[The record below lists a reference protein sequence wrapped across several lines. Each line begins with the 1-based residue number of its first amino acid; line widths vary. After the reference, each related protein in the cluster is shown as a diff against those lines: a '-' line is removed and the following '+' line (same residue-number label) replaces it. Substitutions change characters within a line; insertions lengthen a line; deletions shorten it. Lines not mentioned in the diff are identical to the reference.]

1 MASSC
6 LTSISAVFK
15 DLQFLKNSC
24 PKSPEWMVEL
34 FRLTDLEAH
43 LRIFRT
49 FLLCVRKWGD
59 DGDAVLGALVVTMKD
74 AISKQGRL
82 IFNTYNFTVGYTY
95 RIRDLGV
102 VPSGLRSFHPE
113 IKEWYLVSSD
123 WSSRQSSNS
132 QVKKDDLMEI
142 MDSLRE
148 NLNDIVYSM
157 HLYNS
162 FREQAEA
169 LEEMLTFLKNFICF
183 VTLHGVEDMQLGP
196 LLSQVEFV
204 AVNAASLSFAWFCKE
219 SMSIKD
225 DTSDLLQKI
234 IYAEPQVHKTC
245 VQALIASKLSRQ
257 PYAET
262 DEHVLRGFINS
273 LIFYLWEIIKTRACL
288 MISLKDQL
296 RLLFEGLI
304 SFRTILKENPDKF
317 DEKMRYLI
325 RLVLCD
331 AGLVAFSLSLSAEK
345 DGVLK
350 DMDLVSYQDFL
361 ERLKVIK
368 AAVAETCPETSSS
381 NFPRT
386 NELGFIAFLQN
397 YMMEL
402 TSSEAGS
409 VALVNYPIQTI
420 QEELIFL
427 HPFLEK
433 IVELRNEDEELQ
445 AFWDRVVEVAYK
457 AEFLIDS
464 LLVGDVLDSSSISF
478 DSIVEELKIIK
489 AVAMKIF
496 ESNRLDLKVKEVT
509 KSLNHMRPQS
519 SKPIISDVVVGL
531 EDEATLIINR
541 LTRGSSQLQIIPIV
555 GMPGLGKTTLAK
567 KVYNDSSVMS
577 HFYARAWCTVSQTY
591 YKKNLLLQI
600 LTSIHTKLH
609 DKFVEMSEE
618 DLAAEVRRGLLRT
631 KYLIVL
637 DDIWDTEAW
646 NALEASFPDNRNGSR
661 VIMTSRNRDLA
672 APRGELDEGPHF
684 LRPLTP
690 DESWDL
696 LSKRLFPGKDLPPPE
711 LCELRMQIVE
721 MCQGLPLTIVILAG
735 ILANEDQYSWKRVVE
750 GLNSSMLSSTEQCT
764 AALELSYNNLPDYLK
779 PCFLYFGAFPEDHE
793 HTTERLN
800 WLWVAEGFAQK
811 TQFKSA
817 EDVANDHMM
826 ALINRSLV
834 MVSKQRSIG
843 GVKTCR
849 VHDLLYEF
857 CVRKGRQEKF
867 VQLVSGYDELYTIS
881 VPHNL
886 RRLCINS
893 NPGHFCKS
901 RLFAPTIRSLLFFN
915 NHESY
920 QPTVTDIPFLVAIKL
935 VKVLD
940 LSQLN
945 LGSTFPRELELLVHL
960 RYLAVVGDLES
971 IASSMSNL
979 LNLETLILETF
990 DSAVSLPD
998 SIWNLKK
1005 LRHLVLKGDCLD
1017 EYCELQLP
1025 TYNLENAEHL
1035 CDLNTLSRVMLPSWD
1050 TIDKMFRK
1058 FPNIHKLK
1066 CSFYE
1071 ANGSRDSADKVL
1083 ALDFLSGLE
1092 SLTLKFINHT
1102 GVQCQFEFQFPLT
1115 IRKLTLSGFLFPW
1128 SKISEIQ
1135 NLPNL
1140 AVLKLLDGAF
1150 QGKIWNMEEEEEG
1163 FPKVSFLKIASLDIV
1178 NWTASEYMDC
1188 FPSLRKLVLE
1198 DCHFL
1203 EEIPSGLGSSTLETI
1218 EASDCPFSAS
1228 FIQPLQEEQM
1238 DMGNTD
1244 LKIHISSSKMNY

>member
-1 MASSC
+1 
-6 LTSISAVFK
+6 
-15 DLQFLKNSC
+15 
-24 PKSPEWMVEL
+24 
-34 FRLTDLEAH
+34 
-43 LRIFRT
+43 
-49 FLLCVRKWGD
+49 
-59 DGDAVLGALVVTMKD
+59 
-74 AISKQGRL
+74 
-82 IFNTYNFTVGYTY
+82 
-95 RIRDLGV
+95 
-102 VPSGLRSFHPE
+102 
-113 IKEWYLVSSD
+113 
-123 WSSRQSSNS
+123 
-132 QVKKDDLMEI
+132 
-142 MDSLRE
+142 
-148 NLNDIVYSM
+148 
-157 HLYNS
+157 
-162 FREQAEA
+162 
-169 LEEMLTFLKNFICF
+169 
-183 VTLHGVEDMQLGP
+183 
-196 LLSQVEFV
+196 
-204 AVNAASLSFAWFCKE
+204 
-219 SMSIKD
+219 
-225 DTSDLLQKI
+225 
-234 IYAEPQVHKTC
+234 
-245 VQALIASKLSRQ
+245 
-257 PYAET
+257 
-262 DEHVLRGFINS
+262 
-273 LIFYLWEIIKTRACL
+273 
-288 MISLKDQL
+288 
-296 RLLFEGLI
+296 
-304 SFRTILKENPDKF
+304 
-317 DEKMRYLI
+317 
-325 RLVLCD
+325 
-331 AGLVAFSLSLSAEK
+331 
-345 DGVLK
+345 
-350 DMDLVSYQDFL
+350 MDLVSYQDFL
-361 ERLKVIK
+361 ERLKLIK
-368 AAVAETCPETSSS
+368 AAVAETRPETSSS

-386 NELGFIAFLQN
+386 NELGFIAFLQK

-509 KSLNHMRPQS
+509 KSLNHMPPQS

-531 EDEATLIINR
+531 EDEATSIINR

-735 ILANEDQYSWKRVVE
+735 ILANEDQYSWKKVVE

-793 HTTERLN
+793 HATERLN

-857 CVRKGRQEKF
+857 CVRKGRQENF

-901 RLFAPTIRSLLFFN
+901 
-915 NHESY
+915 
-920 QPTVTDIPFLVAIKL
+920 
-935 VKVLD
+935 
-940 LSQLN
+940 
-945 LGSTFPRELELLVHL
+945 RELELLVHL

-998 SIWNLKK
+998 TIWNLKK

-1071 ANGSRDSADKVL
+1071 ANDSRDSADKVL

-1102 GVQCQFEFQFPLT
+1102 GVLCQFEFQFPLT

-1150 QGKIWNMEEEEEG
+1150 QGKIWNMEEEEG

-1198 DCHFL
+1198 DCQFL